1 MKYDPIT
8 LCASGTLTLTWSGL
22 HGVAQVRPGCDSPPS
37 VPPPQGGR
45 RLGRLFPRCPCFS
58 QIPSDSCP
66 STFDTV
72 LAEPTNGGTFSYT
85 VPQNE
90 VRRLAL
96 AACAAPPPSPPS
108 PRRYQSQPAPDPA
121 ELSGLSGGQPL
132 QERVAHRGDW
142 RLNAHPTFLG
152 PAITL
157 PWARQEAPPTDLHR
171 SSRSRSLDPRPQ
183 ASSSREKKF
192 EKLSEA
198 SHILC

>member
-96 AACAAPPPSPPS
+96 AACAAPPLPP
-108 PRRYQSQPAPDPA
+108 
-121 ELSGLSGGQPL
+121 
-132 QERVAHRGDW
+132 
-142 RLNAHPTFLG
+142 
-152 PAITL
+152 ITQKVSI
-157 PWARQEAPPTDLHR
+157 AT
-171 SSRSRSLDPRPQ
+171 
-183 ASSSREKKF
+183 
-192 EKLSEA
+192 
-198 SHILC
+198 CT